1 MFVSFKWSLIADR
14 LINQLS
20 APNYRRYIS
29 LQKSAVSRLLM
40 TMTAVSL
47 FKYIFK
53 LCIQKE
59 FCLMLRKSEY
69 ICLDFKSMAV
79 RPRRSCTPVDSFL
92 FRVHSCR
99 ILFFF
104 YDCQKWNAI
113 RGPWYW
119 LVLGAFGVPLL
130 QVCVWE
136 YLKKAHITKSRC
148 WTQWNGKANVRG
160 KCCTF
165 FTQPC
170 GAEFDCRSCLEK
182 KKSLLVYFIVF
193 AFETSS
199 RRWYDRSADRQLT
212 QRAAFQMVRFWNV
225 LSNEMEKRCLY
236 GAVMMHAAVLSLP
249 YRRDVSFNVL
259 QSRGPIR
266 SHVAPGDWSL
276 HGRRRDGGEG
286 GGGGERLGVHH
297 ILPISLQF
305 QTTGPGEMTVGAAN
319 CEINWTCDPRGRDQH
334 PASRKRVCNHSYI
347 SSWER
352 NSRAP
357 RRRPES
363 AVSFLDKMSP
373 DVAELHL
380 TCVTLQQSVWD
391 VLSRCRLSLEA
402 FLQREV
408 GFVGR
413 SIVSSLWRVL

>member
-1 MFVSFKWSLIADR
+1 M
-14 LINQLS
+14 
-20 APNYRRYIS
+20 
-29 LQKSAVSRLLM
+29 
-40 TMTAVSL
+40 
-47 FKYIFK
+47 
-53 LCIQKE
+53 
-59 FCLMLRKSEY
+59 
-69 ICLDFKSMAV
+69 
-79 RPRRSCTPVDSFL
+79 
-92 FRVHSCR
+92 
-99 ILFFF
+99 
-104 YDCQKWNAI
+104 
-113 RGPWYW
+113 
-119 LVLGAFGVPLL
+119 LGAFGVPLL

-136 YLKKAHITKSRC
+136 YLKKLISQKSRC

-170 GAEFDCRSCLEK
+170 GAKFDCRSCLEK
-182 KKSLLVYFIVF
+182 KKLTGIFYFCIRDF
-193 AFETSS
+193 ITPMI
-199 RRWYDRSADRQLT
+199 RSICRPSINSTL
-212 QRAAFQMVRFWNV
+212 QRAAFQMARFWNV

-286 GGGGERLGVHH
+286 GGGGGGERLGVS
-297 ILPISLQF
+297 IIFFPFLSSSRQQAPAKWLWV
-305 QTTGPGEMTVGAAN
+305 PPTVKLIELVIRG
-319 CEINWTCDPRGRDQH
+319 GRDQH

-402 FLQREV
+402 LLQRDLSADPSCQV
-408 GFVGR
+408 YDGSCR
-413 SIVSSLWRVL
+413 

>member
-1 MFVSFKWSLIADR
+1 MQSEGRGIDLCWGPLECRCSKFVFENIWKSSYHKKVGVG
-14 LINQLS
+14 LS
-20 APNYRRYIS
+20 EMEKPMS
-29 LQKSAVSRLLM
+29 GESV
-40 TMTAVSL
+40 
-47 FKYIFK
+47 
-53 LCIQKE
+53 
-59 FCLMLRKSEY
+59 
-69 ICLDFKSMAV
+69 V
-79 RPRRSCTPVDSFL
+79 R
-92 FRVHSCR
+92 
-99 ILFFF
+99 
-104 YDCQKWNAI
+104 
-113 RGPWYW
+113 
-119 LVLGAFGVPLL
+119 
-130 QVCVWE
+130 
-136 YLKKAHITKSRC
+136 
-148 WTQWNGKANVRG
+148 
-160 KCCTF
+160 F

-182 KKSLLVYFIVF
+182 KKLTGIFYFCIRDF
-193 AFETSS
+193 ITPMI
-199 RRWYDRSADRQLT
+199 RSICRPSINSTL
-212 QRAAFQMVRFWNV
+212 QRAAFQMARFWNV

-276 HGRRRDGGEG
+276 HGRRRDGGAGG
-286 GGGGERLGVHH
+286 GGGGERLGVS
-297 ILPISLQF
+297 IIFFPFLSSSRQQAPAKWLWV
-305 QTTGPGEMTVGAAN
+305 PPTVKLIELVIRG
-319 CEINWTCDPRGRDQH
+319 GRDQH

-402 FLQREV
+402 LLQRDLSADPSCQV
-408 GFVGR
+408 YDGSCR
-413 SIVSSLWRVL
+413 

>member
-1 MFVSFKWSLIADR
+1 MVLTCVGGLWSAA
-14 LINQLS
+14 
-20 APNYRRYIS
+20 APS
-29 LQKSAVSRLLM
+29 LCLR
-40 TMTAVSL
+40 
-47 FKYIFK
+47 IF
-53 LCIQKE
+53 E
-59 FCLMLRKSEY
+59 
-69 ICLDFKSMAV
+69 
-79 RPRRSCTPVDSFL
+79 
-92 FRVHSCR
+92 
-99 ILFFF
+99 
-104 YDCQKWNAI
+104 
-113 RGPWYW
+113 
-119 LVLGAFGVPLL
+119 
-130 QVCVWE
+130 
-136 YLKKAHITKSRC
+136 KAHITKKSVLDSVKWKSQC
-148 WTQWNGKANVRG
+148 PGKVLYVFYSAMWSWVWLQVMSG
-160 KCCTF
+160 
-165 FTQPC
+165 
-170 GAEFDCRSCLEK
+170 K
-182 KKSLLVYFIVF
+182 KKKLTGIFYFCIRDF
-193 AFETSS
+193 ITPMI
-199 RRWYDRSADRQLT
+199 RSICRPSINSTL
-212 QRAAFQMVRFWNV
+212 QRAAFQMARFWNV

-286 GGGGERLGVHH
+286 GGGGGGERLGVS
-297 ILPISLQF
+297 IIFFPFLSSSRQQAPAKWLWV
-305 QTTGPGEMTVGAAN
+305 PPTVKLIELVIRG
-319 CEINWTCDPRGRDQH
+319 GRDQH

-402 FLQREV
+402 LLQRDLSADPSCQLYD
-408 GFVGR
+408 GSCR
-413 SIVSSLWRVL
+413 